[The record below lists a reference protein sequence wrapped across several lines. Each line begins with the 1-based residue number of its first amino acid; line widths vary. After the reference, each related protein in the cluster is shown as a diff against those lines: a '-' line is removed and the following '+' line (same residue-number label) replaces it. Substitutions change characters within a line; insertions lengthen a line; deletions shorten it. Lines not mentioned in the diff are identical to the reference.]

1 MASDWLSKMEN
12 QLIMRAQDRT
22 QRVELSR
29 RRFLRDGAIAG
40 AVTLGFP
47 AILSS
52 RSPGSRLNIAIIGA
66 GGRGA
71 DNAAAVAAENIVAL
85 CDVDGANLAKAAA
98 KYPQARTYKDFRKLY
113 EKAGDIDAV
122 VVSTAEHTHAVA
134 TMPALR
140 MRKHVYCEK
149 PLTHDVREARVI
161 MEAARKA
168 GVVTQMGIQI
178 HSGDNYRRVAEIIQS
193 GAIGPVSEAHVWV
206 SRAWGWQTEE
216 EAKANGDIVFVQA
229 RPREE
234 MAVPEGLDWDLW
246 IGPAPYRPYNE
257 VYLPGPK
264 WYRWWDFGNGTM
276 SDLGSHWIDLPFW
289 ALKLDAPL
297 TIEASG
303 PPPNQEIAPASMSA
317 KYTYGARGELPGL
330 TLTWHQG
337 TSRPEIWK
345 EGGIPQ
351 WKNGALFIG
360 KKGMLLADYGKYVL
374 LPEKEFAE
382 FQPPPQVF
390 PKSPGQQE
398 EWVIACKTGEP
409 ATCDFSYSGRL
420 TEANHLGNVAYRAGR
435 KIEWDSQNLR
445 ISNDPEAN
453 GFLAQKYREGWSL

>member
-1 MASDWLSKMEN
+1 MHRQN
-12 QLIMRAQDRT
+12 QAPGAGLN
-22 QRVELSR
+22 R

-52 RSPGSRLNIAIIGA
+52 RSPGSKLNIAIIGA

-85 CDVDGANLAKAAA
+85 CDVDGVNLAKAAA
-98 KYPQARTYKDFRKLY
+98 KYPQARTYKDFRRLY
-113 EKAGDIDAV
+113 EKADDIDAV

-140 MRKHVYCEK
+140 LKKHVYCEK
-149 PLTHDVREARVI
+149 PLTHDVREARAIV
-161 MEAARKA
+161 EAAREA
-168 GVVTQMGIQI
+168 GVITQMGIQI
-178 HSGDNYRRVAEIIQS
+178 HSGDNYRRVVEIVQS
-193 GAIGPVSEAHVWV
+193 DAIGPVSEVHVWV

-216 EAKANGDIVFVQA
+216 DAKANADIVFVQE

-234 MAVPEGLDWDLW
+234 TPVPEGLDWDLW

-303 PPPNQEIAPASMSA
+303 PPPNPEIAPASMSA
-317 KYTYGARGELPGL
+317 RYTYGARGELPGL
-330 TLTWHQG
+330 TLTWYQG
-337 TSRPEIWK
+337 SERPEIWK

-351 WKNGALFIG
+351 WKNGALFVG
-360 KKGMLLADYGKYVL
+360 KKGMLLADYGKYLL
-374 LPEKEFAE
+374 LPEKDFAG

-398 EWVIACKTGEP
+398 EWVNACKTGER
-409 ATCDFSYSGRL
+409 ASCDFSYSGRL

-435 KIEWDSQNLR
+435 KLEWDSKNLR
-445 ISNDPEAN
+445 IANDAGAN
-453 GFLAQKYREGWSL
+453 GLLAQKYREGWSL

>member
-1 MASDWLSKMEN
+1 
-12 QLIMRAQDRT
+12 
-22 QRVELSR
+22 
-29 RRFLRDGAIAG
+29 
-40 AVTLGFP
+40 
-47 AILSS
+47 
-52 RSPGSRLNIAIIGA
+52 
-66 GGRGA
+66 
-71 DNAAAVAAENIVAL
+71 
-85 CDVDGANLAKAAA
+85 
-98 KYPQARTYKDFRKLY
+98 
-113 EKAGDIDAV
+113 V
-122 VVSTAEHTHAVA
+122 V
-134 TMPALR
+134 
-140 MRKHVYCEK
+140 
-149 PLTHDVREARVI
+149 
-161 MEAARKA
+161 
-168 GVVTQMGIQI
+168 
-178 HSGDNYRRVAEIIQS
+178 EIIQS

-216 EAKANGDIVFVQA
+216 EAKANGDIVFVQE
-229 RPREE
+229 RPKEE

-303 PPPNQEIAPASMSA
+303 PPPNQEVAPASMSA

-374 LPEKEFAE
+374 LPEQEFAE

-409 ATCDFSYSGRL
+409 ATCDFSYAGRL

-453 GFLAQKYREGWSL
+453 GFLAQKYRDGWSL

>member
-1 MASDWLSKMEN
+1 LER
-12 QLIMRAQDRT
+12 IVMRIQDRKA
-22 QRVELSR
+22 RIGFSR
-29 RRFLRDGAIAG
+29 RRFLRDSAVVS

-52 RSPGSRLNIAIIGA
+52 RSPGSKLNIAIIGA

-71 DNAAAVAAENIVAL
+71 ANTAEVATENIVAL
-85 CDVDGANLAKAAA
+85 CDVDGANLSKAAA
-98 KYPQARTYKDFRKLY
+98 QYPQARTYKDFRKLY
-113 EKAGDIDAV
+113 EKSDDIDAV

-140 MRKHVYCEK
+140 MKKHVYCEK
-149 PLTHDVREARVI
+149 PLTHDVREARAI
-161 MEAARKA
+161 MEAARSA

-178 HSGDNYRRVAEIIQS
+178 HSGDNYRRVVEIIQS
-193 GAIGPVSEAHVWV
+193 GAIGPVKEVHVWV

-216 EAKANGDIVFVQA
+216 EAKANGDIVFVQE

-234 MAVPEGLDWDLW
+234 MPVPEGLDWDLW
-246 IGPAPYRPYNE
+246 IGPAPYRPYND
-257 VYLPGPK
+257 VYVPGPK

-297 TIEASG
+297 TIEAGG
-303 PPPNQEIAPASMSA
+303 PPPNKEIAPASMSA

-330 TLTWHQG
+330 TLTWYQG
-337 TSRPEIWK
+337 TERPEIWK

-360 KKGMLLADYGKYVL
+360 EKGMLLADYGKYVL
-374 LPEKEFAE
+374 LPEKEFSE
-382 FQPPPQVF
+382 FKPPPQLF
-390 PKSPGQQE
+390 PKSPGQQQ
-398 EWVIACKTGEP
+398 EWVNACKTGE
-409 ATCDFSYSGRL
+409 ATTCDFSYSGRL
-420 TEANHLGNVAYRAGR
+420 TEANHLGNVAYRAGG
-435 KIEWDSQNLR
+435 KIEWDSKNLR
-445 ISNDPEAN
+445 IPNDPEAN
-453 GFLAQKYREGWSL
+453 RFLAQTYREGWSL